1 MTGGDCLIVRRSEL
15 LKDIRESS
23 DFKVDVAYVTPQFIT
38 ISTPQSN
45 YGIRGGLS
53 LFNNPIMHLTPEMQ
67 EVCALDF
74 DYIRETSCVVFLFGT
89 NPLMFFPSNR
99 TLLN

>member
-23 DFKVDVAYVTPQFIT
+23 DFKVDVAYVTPQ
-38 ISTPQSN
+38 SN

-67 EVCALDF
+67 EVCALNF